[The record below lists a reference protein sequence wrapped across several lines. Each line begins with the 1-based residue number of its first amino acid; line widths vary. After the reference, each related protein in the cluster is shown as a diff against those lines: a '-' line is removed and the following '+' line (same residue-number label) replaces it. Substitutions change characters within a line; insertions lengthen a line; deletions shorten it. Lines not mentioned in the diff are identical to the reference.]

1 MGSIWV
7 ATDAGRA
14 TYTVKL
20 FREGRR
26 PDIHND
32 GRWYSQCGEIMST
45 PQGLRGLERN
55 SLPAPGQCIEF
66 RRVGDGEQLVP
77 LARVL
82 GIVENRLKALC
93 AEAPAI
99 EARVRLNQGKD
110 TLAAE
115 KLMAEEILSLLREE
129 FDPEESA

>member
-7 ATDAGRA
+7 ATDVGRA

-26 PDIHND
+26 PNIHND

-45 PQGLRGLERN
+45 PQSPRGLERN

-77 LARVL
+77 IARVL
-82 GIVENRLKALC
+82 EIVENKTKEPRPRNAYWD
-93 AEAPAI
+93 
-99 EARVRLNQGKD
+99 AR
-110 TLAAE
+110 
-115 KLMAEEILSLLREE
+115 AEEDLEIIEELREE
-129 FDPEESA
+129 FGPEEPAWLGAVESG